1 MYLALIYSV
10 ILTAILMAVLYHFQK
25 TTHPDDKPDDS
36 RQAYKSLVAT
46 GFFVFLVLLIG
57 FHLLGIG
64 ENAVLKSG
72 GKGELM
78 GGSKLP
84 EYESGMVK
92 NIHQQIHTGFP
103 PF

>member
-1 MYLALIYSV
+1 MYLALIYSF

-25 TTHPDDKPDDS
+25 TQPNDQEAHEKS
-36 RQAYKSLVAT
+36 YKSIVAT
-46 GFFVFLVLLIG
+46 GFFVFIVLLIG

-64 ENAVLKSG
+64 EKAGETTVIG
-72 GKGELM
+72 GS
-78 GGSKLP
+78 SKLP
-84 EYESGMVK
+84 EYESGMIK